1 MLLKNAFIYI
11 DGSFKS
17 SDLYIINETEWIIG
31 EDLSSIKC
39 DQIIDLSKKYIVPG
53 LVDVHVHLREPGF
66 EYKETIL
73 TGSESA
79 KAGGFTSICA
89 MPNVTPSPDDIDNIR
104 LIQDIVDKD
113 ACINVYQYSCITE
126 GRLGQNLVD
135 VSKLKDFVIGFSD
148 DGNPVSSDLIMKKM
162 IEQSAMHDVLIAAH
176 CEDFSYEDP
185 RMSEYMNIKRDIELL
200 KNTDTSCRYHVCH
213 VSSKKSIELI
223 RKAKKDGISVT
234 CETAPHY
241 LVFTKE
247 DVISENFKMNPPLG
261 DKEDKEALIQAVCD
275 GTIDI
280 IATDHAP
287 HTYEDKLAG
296 AMGVIGMET
305 SFSSMYTYLVKTG
318 IIKLEKLIEL
328 MSVNPS
334 CIFRIPKYPDF
345 TVLDLDAENTVKSDG
360 FLSLGRN
367 TPFEGM
373 TLNGRVIKTICKG
386 KIVWEYTQ

>member
-1 MLLKNAFIYI
+1 MLLKNAFVYI

-17 SDLYIINETEWIIG
+17 SDLFLINETKWIIG
-31 EDLSSIKC
+31 EDFSSIGS
-39 DQIIDLSKKYIVPG
+39 DQVIDLLGKYIVPG
-53 LVDVHVHLREPGF
+53 LVDVHVHLRQPGF

-73 TGSESA
+73 TGSKSA
-79 KAGGFTSICA
+79 ATGGFTSICA
-89 MPNVTPSPDDIDNIR
+89 MPNVKPSPDDVVNIR
-104 LIQDIVDKD
+104 LIQDIIDKD
-113 ACINVYQYSCITE
+113 ACINVYQYGCITE
-126 GRLGQNLVD
+126 DRLGKKLVD
-135 VSKLKDFVIGFSD
+135 ISKLKDYVIGFSD
-148 DGNPVSSDLIMKKM
+148 DGNPVSSNLIMKKM
-162 IEQSAMHDVLIAAH
+162 IEQSSLHDCLIAAH
-176 CEDFSYEDP
+176 CEDFSYEDS
-185 RMSEYMNIKRDIELL
+185 RMSEYMNIQRDLELL
-200 KNTDTSCRYHVCH
+200 KNMNTSCRYHICH

-223 RKAKKDGISVT
+223 RQAKNNGISVT

-241 LVFTKE
+241 LIFTKE
-247 DVISENFKMNPPLG
+247 DAISENFKMNPPLG
-261 DKEDKEALIQAVCD
+261 DKEDREALIQAVCD
-275 GTIDI
+275 GTIDV

-318 IIKLEKLIEL
+318 IITLEKLIEL

-334 CIFRIPKYPDF
+334 LIFRIPQYSDF
-345 TVLDLDAENTVKSDG
+345 TVLDLDAEYTVNANE

>member
-223 RKAKKDGISVT
+223 RQAKKDGISVT

-247 DVISENFKMNPPLG
+247 DAISENFKMNPPLG

-334 CIFRIPKYPDF
+334 CIFRIPKYSDF
-345 TVLDLDAENTVKSDG
+345 TVLDLDTEYAVKSDG